1 MKGSISMVKYAFDL
15 SMASGVLLRTEEWTL
30 VSYGGVAIY
39 AYCMNSIDL
48 LDTDITFEPV

>member
-1 MKGSISMVKYAFDL
+1 MVKYAFDL

-30 VSYGGVAIY
+30 VRYGGVAIY